1 MCCITVT
8 YVITFDMKYFLLKYA
23 KWKRMEERMFIARF
37 SIKFEVGGEEKP
49 KKTCG
54 KGVTCKQCS
63 LEQKLECLNRTQTLL
78 NFGFFCSV
86 ST

>member
-1 MCCITVT
+1 
-8 YVITFDMKYFLLKYA
+8 
-23 KWKRMEERMFIARF
+23 MEENGRKNLARF
-37 SIKFEVGGEEKP
+37 SIRFEVGGEEKP

-54 KGVTCKQCS
+54 KGVTCKHCS